1 MPIFKSSVIY
11 SYYFTL
17 IRLQKCPYKAF
28 HLQENP
34 WKLLWQIQVFNN
46 FKIITLDW
54 VRIFK
59 ILIKNRLIHKGANPR
74 WNKIEVSY
82 REQNKRVKKTIIFMT
97 IYNITGSLMLCF
109 PYLRKTFSLFFEA
122 TYDLEQ
128 GKTITF
134 LSAWFLQNL
143 EALIFIF
150 SWQNMYLHKFNKNLF
165 AL

>member
-17 IRLQKCPYKAF
+17 ILLQKCPYKAF

-82 REQNKRVKKTIIFMT
+82 REQNKQVKKTVIFMT
-97 IYNITGSLMLCF
+97 IYNIAGSLMFDFSIFKENFFSFLWS
-109 PYLRKTFSLFFEA
+109 YLWLRTRENNYFSLCLIPPEFRSSYFYFFM
-122 TYDLEQ
+122 TKYVF
-128 GKTITF
+128 T
-134 LSAWFLQNL
+134 
-143 EALIFIF
+143 
-150 SWQNMYLHKFNKNLF
+150 
-165 AL
+165 